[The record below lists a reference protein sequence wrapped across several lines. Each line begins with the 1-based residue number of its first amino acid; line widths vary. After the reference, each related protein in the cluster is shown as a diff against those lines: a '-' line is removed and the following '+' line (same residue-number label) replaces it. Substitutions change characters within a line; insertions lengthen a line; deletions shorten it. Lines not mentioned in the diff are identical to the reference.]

1 MRERTAGS
9 RPCCGVTGFL
19 SSGPGIP
26 DRAVVLS
33 KATGPTVVV
42 VVVVAEDGLLS
53 LLLLELVAAVG
64 DSNST
69 DITVVSEGETG
80 VVVVAVAVLILL

>member
-42 VVVVAEDGLLS
+42 VVVVVAEDG
-53 LLLLELVAAVG
+53 LLELVAAVG
-64 DSNST
+64 DNNST
-69 DITVVSEGETG
+69 DITVVSEGGTG
-80 VVVVAVAVLILL
+80 VVVVVAVAVAVLILF